1 MLSWKFKKCITARK
15 QNNFTSDPRQSII
28 KICDVSG
35 FPMSLTYV
43 LKTGIQ
49 YDLSDSHALH
59 STWKAVTAAADT
71 HLRDQV
77 PKAYKVTA
85 ERILLNN

>member
-1 MLSWKFKKCITARK
+1 M
-15 QNNFTSDPRQSII
+15 
-28 KICDVSG
+28 
-35 FPMSLTYV
+35 
-43 LKTGIQ
+43 TGIQ

-85 ERILLNN
+85 ERTLLKRQQAYFTSHVKCAFLNNI

>member
-1 MLSWKFKKCITARK
+1 MLRWKFKKCITARK
-15 QNNFTSDPRQSII
+15 QNNFTSDQRQSII

-49 YDLSDSHALH
+49 HDLSDSQALH

-85 ERILLNN
+85 ERIFT

>member
-1 MLSWKFKKCITARK
+1 MICQTVK
-15 QNNFTSDPRQSII
+15 PR
-28 KICDVSG
+28 V
-35 FPMSLTYV
+35 
-43 LKTGIQ
+43 
-49 YDLSDSHALH
+49 

-85 ERILLNN
+85 ERTLLKRQQAYFTSHVKYAFLNKR

>member
-1 MLSWKFKKCITARK
+1 M
-15 QNNFTSDPRQSII
+15 
-28 KICDVSG
+28 
-35 FPMSLTYV
+35 
-43 LKTGIQ
+43 TGIQ
-49 YDLSDSHALH
+49 HDLSDSQALH

-85 ERILLNN
+85 ERILLKRQQAYFTSHVKCAFLNNT

>member
-1 MLSWKFKKCITARK
+1 MEKK
-15 QNNFTSDPRQSII
+15 QNDFTSEATGSII

-35 FPMSLTYV
+35 FSMSLTYV
-43 LKTGIQ
+43 LMTGIL

-59 STWKAVTAAADT
+59 SSWKAVTTAADT

-85 ERILLNN
+85 ERILLNLQQAYFTSL

>member
-1 MLSWKFKKCITARK
+1 M
-15 QNNFTSDPRQSII
+15 
-28 KICDVSG
+28 
-35 FPMSLTYV
+35 
-43 LKTGIQ
+43 TGIQ
-49 YDLSDSHALH
+49 YDLSDSQALL

-85 ERILLNN
+85 ERIYLNDNKRILHHM

>member
-1 MLSWKFKKCITARK
+1 M
-15 QNNFTSDPRQSII
+15 
-28 KICDVSG
+28 
-35 FPMSLTYV
+35 M
-43 LKTGIQ
+43 GIQ
-49 YDLSDSHALH
+49 YDLSDSQALH

-85 ERILLNN
+85 ERILLKRQQAHFTSHVKCAFFITYYYRGIKRRWKRKKYYF